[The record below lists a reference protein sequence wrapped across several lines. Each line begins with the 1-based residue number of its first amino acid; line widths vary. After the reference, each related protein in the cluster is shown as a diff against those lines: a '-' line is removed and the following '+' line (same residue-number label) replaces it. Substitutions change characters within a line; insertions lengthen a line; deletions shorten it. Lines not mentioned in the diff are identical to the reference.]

1 MTDSKYNM
9 KYFPVFLNLAGR
21 SCLVVGGGSMAL
33 NKTRL
38 LLKAGAV
45 VHVFASEIDPEFYQ
59 ELTARDGSSADDPEK
74 NLLIIIEARFEP
86 EKISQFD
93 LIVAASGDPELDLQ
107 VAQAA
112 NRAGRPVNVV
122 DRTDLCTF
130 IMPAIVHRG
139 DVIIGISTSGA
150 SPVLARN
157 IRAQI
162 ESILP
167 ARLEVLGAFARSFRQ
182 AVKATFAWDDRKRF
196 WERFFDGPIASDVLA
211 GREAQAREKMVS
223 LINRTDPHPARQGLV
238 HIVGAGP
245 GDPDLLTL
253 RAVQVMRD
261 ADVVLY
267 DKLIGP
273 RILDY
278 VRRDAKRIYVGK
290 TRAHHSRTQSEINA
304 LLVHHAKAGRRV
316 VRLKGG
322 DPFVFGRGGEEL
334 EAVRSQGIEV
344 EVVPGVTAATGCAAA
359 AQIPLTHR
367 DHANAVTFVTGHGLE
382 GEPDLDWEALARRG
396 QTLVIYM
403 GASNAGLI
411 AQKLIA
417 HGLDGETPMAIIENG
432 TLPEQKTVT
441 GPLVALYDLMHDN
454 AIAGPAM
461 LVIGDVAALGAQQ
474 AGQFHGS
481 QRRIA

>member
-1 MTDSKYNM
+1 MTEPDNKM
-9 KYFPVFLNLAGR
+9 KYFPLFLKLAEQT
-21 SCLVVGGGSMAL
+21 CLVVGGGTMAL
-33 NKTRL
+33 SKVRL
-38 LLKAGAV
+38 LLKAGAT
-45 VHVFASEIDPEFYQ
+45 VHVAAAEIGSELHEEAGAEGGCFADELKENRLVVNAARFDPQ
-59 ELTARDGSSADDPEK
+59 ELSSCT
-74 NLLIIIEARFEP
+74 LV
-86 EKISQFD
+86 
-93 LIVAASGDPELDLQ
+93 VAASGDPALDAR

-112 NRAGRPVNVV
+112 REAGKPVNVV

-167 ARLEVLGAFARSFRQ
+167 ARLGALSAFARSFRQ
-182 AVKATFAWDDRKRF
+182 AVKATFAWDGRKRF
-196 WERFFDGPIASDVLA
+196 WERFFDGPIAADVLA
-211 GREAQAREKMVS
+211 GREAMAREKMVS
-223 LINRTDPHPARQGLV
+223 QINRANVGAAHRGCV

-267 DKLIGP
+267 DNLIGP

-290 TRAHHSRTQSEINA
+290 TRARHSRTQNEINA
-304 LLVHHAKAGRRV
+304 LLVHYAMTGARV

-322 DPFVFGRGGEEL
+322 DPFVFGRGGEEV
-334 EAVRSQGIEV
+334 EAVRTQEIAV
-344 EVVPGVTAATGCAAA
+344 EVVPGITAAAGCAAT

-367 DHANAVTFVTGHGLE
+367 DHANAVTFVTGHGSA
-382 GEPDLDWEALARRG
+382 GEPDLDWAALARRN
-396 QTLVIYM
+396 QTLAIYM
-403 GASNAGLI
+403 GAANAALI
-411 AQKLIA
+411 SQKLIS
-417 HGLDGETPMAIIENG
+417 HGLDGKTSVAVIENG
-432 TLPEQKTVT
+432 TLPEQKTVRGSLT
-441 GPLVALYDLMHDN
+441 ALSDLMRDN
-454 AIAGPAM
+454 DILGPAM
-461 LVIGDVAALGAQQ
+461 LVIGDVAALGSQSS
-474 AGQFHGS
+474 GRLHRP
-481 QRRIA
+481 QRRVA